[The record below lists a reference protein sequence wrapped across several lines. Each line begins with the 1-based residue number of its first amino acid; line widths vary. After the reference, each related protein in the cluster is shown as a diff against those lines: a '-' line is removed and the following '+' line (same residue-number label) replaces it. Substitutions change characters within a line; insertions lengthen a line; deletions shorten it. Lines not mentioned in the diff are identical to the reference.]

1 MAKSQSSPTS
11 KKKKNVKQTTAKA
24 EPVSTVKNQITKVEK
39 GETKTIAQNVSMT
52 SSKAPLFKVTT
63 AGGNDFLSLQNNEEK
78 KLTVK
83 FYANAIND
91 FNFDEEFEASGIREL
106 LANPLIISEDPN
118 SINLEAKKSE
128 EVVFTLKTADATD
141 APSLKCTVN
150 SDSVSFQYNGKIYVG
165 RNKENGSSTEKAGND
180 FTMSTAFFE
189 EIVSENKYEIT
200 DIPPFLLGE
209 YFELTTKNSTLKN
222 PITTKKIGKYTLIS
236 YRLKDNG
243 QVNEYAFVIDNNST
257 NPKYYLYHE
266 GRLAKITSYKL
277 NKQSFAGLSLYS
289 HNGETFLVAHVGKKS
304 IKLPLPKDEKLCKN
318 LLEAYS
324 DKKNF
329 SNIFASPASELSAES
344 KHHGYDAENFNG
356 FVAYKA
362 APNDL
367 TSYTFKIKPV
377 EKEKK
382 EEKTGTDSEEIKI
395 IINEIITIINQNKED
410 SSEELNE
417 LKKKLENLENEIK
430 KLLEIQEKQSTT
442 LIKQTELLEQILKDL
457 SEINPNTDLT
467 EILTAIQNLSDSV
480 IKIVDK
486 LDKVATAEGL
496 LKAKEEILKELEGQ
510 SKRLNE
516 IYEAI
521 KGLDLTK
528 YPSLEAIYE
537 SLNEINTSIINLHT
551 QLEAFSEETKGN
563 FEELKK
569 LLTSNTSTIL
579 GKLDEINQNILAIQ
593 LPPEF
598 KDFIKQIG
606 ILSIDIAWIKEQ
618 IEKKPT
624 NAEILE
630 KIEQN
635 DQTIA
640 ELIKKIDTIKDLPS
654 SKDYTVILGGIVK
667 KLEQLKEVNT
677 ALKDVKKELKDIKK
691 TVAENGEKI
700 TETQNAIAALTAK
713 IDEQSRIIN
722 GLKNNNT
729 KTHAKL
735 DALKK
740 AIEEGKIANADGLK
754 KIIEQLKNMLTKDD
768 LEDFAT
774 KKDLEEF
781 KKSIL
786 AAIAALGEE
795 KPDEKPGDEKPGDEK
810 PEEKPGEEKPGD
822 EKPGEKPSEVKPREK
837 PSEDKPKETPKEDA
851 EKKEDKP
858 SQDGAEKKKEE
869 KKEDDD
875 LKPWKPKLNTTFW
888 GETAMPLV
896 AFFALVACA
905 LTGIGALAVLAIAAV
920 AVSGVLIAIDGT
932 ELTINRSIKGLR
944 DNKYSKFRSLDN
956 ECEHGKQNF
965 KENSAEMVDFVEKA
979 GDEDFASEFLGYY
992 GDYGIAKE
1000 VVNYAERYTE
1010 AMGREPDEETLQKFT
1025 EFNMISDPV
1034 ERQRKIDEYLDS
1046 LSGED
1051 KAKVKTAF
1059 ARSPFLDP
1067 DQAEIQH
1074 EACNE
1079 MRKIESETTTRRSEM
1094 EDRFISSFLP
1104 GVEEGVRSQFIS
1116 DFQKAVEGGYTESSI
1131 DGLIGTYLPTTISE
1145 EDKKALH
1152 DIAKSTGTKTEKGVK
1167 IRAYAT
1173 EHSGQ
1178 MRDKKVAEIK
1188 GDLFGSDEKIESMT
1202 EFRKKLEPY
1211 QASAMDY
1218 AEKRQNLNQ
1227 FVSDQDY
1234 FMVVQIFREEKDD
1247 TRKRA
1252 LFDRYSDI
1260 ITRKM
1265 LSQNKNPVV
1274 IIDKILEHLPEDM
1287 RDYAARKIQYQASK
1301 LDRSMALLHKD
1312 VYTAVKK
1319 TRELESVRTYAKAI
1333 YQSSQMKGKEENS
1346 PSFENASENVHDF
1359 MIRQDCSF
1367 GLTNANDLMN
1377 ARSYQIVSGVKG
1389 RPEPTFGDMISDMLT
1404 SDSVNQA
1411 LKDYHEKIENSGVLD
1426 EIWEGYYASGK
1437 MPQGSEGNSFT
1448 SKAVNAHIR
1457 QAFIDQIVKL
1467 EMDASTEEDFD
1478 KRVVNET
1485 KRRKELAEKSLDE
1498 ILTEISTKYPDTFY
1512 LGDERLSQYK
1522 KIFDQQKVLKEEV
1535 EKRSNYR
1542 QFASYLHDKSSE
1554 VEKKDSF
1561 TTISSLDEAGKK
1573 YVIFTID
1580 KTKKITLYDP
1590 IKDYV
1595 EKFDAAH
1602 TEEGL
1607 SLKKHIENLPK
1618 EEQIALIQ
1626 LLNQQIVSAKK
1637 YNALVSKPASP
1648 EENEDYQRSQTI
1660 QKIILGKMTGSL
1672 TQELIAEATRR
1683 NVTELSDDKA
1693 LEEALKEYTDLGKV
1707 EKFTTE
1713 SDSLGKEAKEAKL
1726 MQDMIATL
1734 PRRVRVKI
1742 KQSMKKLRETHSKES
1757 TAKIFNMALKEVAQT
1772 EKLYTDKTIE
1782 EELKS
1787 RVPIVHGLDINST
1800 EIETFEGRIDLEES
1814 AVRRASN
1821 RAYSTREDVLSG
1833 EIVEDEVKRTRRAI
1847 ERNAFESGLLDSES
1861 ILSKEEKKA
1870 LAQKRELEQT
1880 ERDFAMFKNI
1890 ESLLQHSDYETFAQN
1905 LEKLTQLDETAIET
1919 FGLKEDVENA
1929 ILNIQMLI
1937 GSVAITDDELRKKL
1951 GMTEEQV
1958 KQVREKLKKINLK
1971 NSSEKTVKEIG
1982 LSTKDLLNI
1991 RQVMSLIGK
2000 DDFDAEILKKLGLSE
2015 KQIKE
2020 LQSKLAYLPTNSDAD
2035 FMRNAY
2041 FKDIADFVGEYKKLK
2056 LSHTGSAA
2064 ELKEKLQAIW
2074 EKKSKKI
2081 KDKYD
2086 RKINRDKEDVLKKEN
2101 EIKKNDKD
2109 KKRKGG
2115 FFRRFARAVAKSDLA
2130 DKKTGPAFAD
2140 AMYANQQEAE
2150 DKRIKADIGK
2160 EEEEK

>member
-1 MAKSQSSPTS
+1 MAKSSSS
-11 KKKKNVKQTTAKA
+11 AGKKKPK
-24 EPVSTVKNQITKVEK
+24 TVKDIMITNKINKNGKEI
-39 GETKTIAQNVSMT
+39 EQSVSMT
-52 SSKAPLFKVTT
+52 TSSEAALTVTT
-63 AGGNDFLSLQNNEEK
+63 ALGNNTLLTLKKSTLTFNVAALSDYDFNEELPNEISALLTGE
-78 KLTVK
+78 LTV
-83 FYANAIND
+83 
-91 FNFDEEFEASGIREL
+91 GR
-106 LANPLIISEDPN
+106 
-118 SINLEAKKSE
+118 
-128 EVVFTLKTADATD
+128 T
-141 APSLKCTVN
+141 
-150 SDSVSFQYNGKIYVG
+150 SDSVKLEQKNFEELVLTIKTEKGKDAPALVCMVNADSIQFIYKGKTYLGANKEASSDNKKVAGNSFQM
-165 RNKENGSSTEKAGND
+165 T
-180 FTMSTAFFE
+180 TAFFE
-189 EIVSENKYEIT
+189 RIAPKYKTVS
-200 DIPPFLLGE
+200 DIPPFLIGE
-209 YFELTTKNSTLKN
+209 YFSLTTRALNADAKN
-222 PITTKKIGKYTLIS
+222 PFIENKIGNYTFIS
-236 YRLKDNG
+236 YSYDEQN
-243 QVNEYAFVIDNNST
+243 YAFVIDTQNKQE
-257 NPKYYLYHE
+257 PKYYLYHDGKCFE
-266 GRLAKITSYKL
+266 IKNYNL
-277 NKQSFAGLSLYS
+277 NKVGFAGLSLYS
-289 HNGETFLVAHVGKKS
+289 HNGEIFLVANVGSGKSSKS
-304 IKLPLPKDEKLCKN
+304 IKLALPKDKELCAH
-318 LLEAYS
+318 LLGALDENFNNKES
-324 DKKNF
+324 NSGVFSKKT
-329 SNIFASPASELSAES
+329 ES
-344 KHHGYDAENFNG
+344 VDDHFEDNGYDAINFNG
-356 FVAYKA
+356 YVAYTA
-362 APNDL
+362 APNNL
-367 TSYTFKIKPV
+367 TNYSFAIKPKNKSKKQNKTDEETSQTIIFLQQIIAILNNDKKEYSDELDKIK
-377 EKEKK
+377 
-382 EEKTGTDSEEIKI
+382 TRLD
-395 IINEIITIINQNKED
+395 N
-410 SSEELNE
+410 L
-417 LKKKLENLENEIK
+417 LK
-430 KLLEIQEKQSTT
+430 IQEKQSVVINKHTT
-442 LIKQTELLEQILKDL
+442 LLNEILNNLPGLTDKNL
-457 SEINPNTDLT
+457 SEILS
-467 EILTAIQNLSDSV
+467 EIR
-480 IKIVDK
+480 K
-486 LDKVATAEGL
+486 LADGMNDIFNKLNKVATAEDL
-496 LKAKEEILKELEGQ
+496 LKIKEDLLTTLKGHEELLKTILEKIDGLDKTKYAFLKE
-510 SKRLNE
+510 
-516 IYEAI
+516 IF
-521 KGLDLTK
+521 
-528 YPSLEAIYE
+528 E
-537 SLNEINTSIINLHT
+537 SLNTISSSITDL
-551 QLEAFSEETKGN
+551 QGKLDLFSEETKDN
-563 FEELKK
+563 FNELKK
-569 LLTSNTSTIL
+569 SLSENTIAIL
-579 GKLDEINQNILAIQ
+579 NKLDEINANILKIS
-593 LPPEF
+593 LPDGF
-598 KDFIKQIG
+598 KDIIEKIA
-606 ILSIDIAWIKEQ
+606 ILSTDITWIKEQ
-618 IEKKPT
+618 LSTNPT
-624 NAEILE
+624 NKEILE
-630 KIEQN
+630 KITEN
-635 DQTIA
+635 SNNIKALLD
-640 ELIKKIDTIKDLPS
+640 LIKKLPPN
-654 SKDYTVILGGIVK
+654 KDYTVTLTAIVTTLQANNTLLQEMK
-667 KLEQLKEVNT
+667 TELTNLKTEMAAT
-677 ALKDVKKELKDIKK
+677 SGRIAELKKRIEEQEQIIK
-691 TVAENGEKI
+691 
-700 TETQNAIAALTAK
+700 
-713 IDEQSRIIN
+713 
-722 GLKNNNT
+722 GLKTGIT
-729 KTHAKL
+729 KTHGKL

-740 AIEEGKIANADGLK
+740 AVEEGKITNSEALK
-754 KIIEQLKNMLTKDD
+754 AISKQLEKLSTKED
-768 LEDFAT
+768 LKDLAT

-810 PEEKPGEEKPGD
+810 PGDEKPDEKPGEEKPGD

-869 KKEDDD
+869 KKEDD
-875 LKPWKPKLNTTFW
+875 LEPWKHTLNTTFW

-932 ELTINRSIKGLR
+932 KLTINRSIKGLR

-956 ECEHGKQNF
+956 ECEHGKQSF
-965 KENSAEMVDFVEKA
+965 KENSAEMADFIEKA

-1025 EFNMISDPV
+1025 EFNMISDSV

-1059 ARSPFLDP
+1059 ARSPFLDS

-1116 DFQKAVEGGYTESSI
+1116 DFQKAVKGGYTESSI
-1131 DGLIGTYLPTTISE
+1131 DSLIGTYLPSTISE

-1152 DIAKSTGTKTEKGVK
+1152 DIAKSTGTETEKGVK

-1333 YQSSQMKGKEENS
+1333 YQSSQMQGKEENS
-1346 PSFENASENVHDF
+1346 PSFENASKNVHDF
-1359 MIRQDCSF
+1359 MLKQDCFIDLNDKTKLTSCYSF
-1367 GLTNANDLMN
+1367 N
-1377 ARSYQIVSGVKG
+1377 IVSETKASVRSMVGAMVSPTKVK
-1389 RPEPTFGDMISDMLT
+1389 E
-1404 SDSVNQA
+1404 A
-1411 LKDYHEKIENSGVLD
+1411 LEEYHKTIENSDILD
-1426 EIWEGYYASGK
+1426 EVWDSYYASGK
-1437 MPQGSEGNSFT
+1437 MPQDSEGNSFT

-1683 NVTELSDDKA
+1683 TKLSDDKA

-1713 SDSLGKEAKEAKL
+1713 PDSLGKEAKEAKL

-1742 KQSMKKLRETHSKES
+1742 KQSMKKLRKTHSKES

-1847 ERNAFESGLLDSES
+1847 ERNAFESGPLDSES

-1937 GSVAITDDELRKKL
+1937 GSGLPSSELLAKL
-1951 GMTEEQV
+1951 GMTKEQV

-2015 KQIKE
+2015 KQIKA

-2086 RKINRDKEDVLKKEN
+2086 RKIKRDKEDVLKKEN

>member
-1 MAKSQSSPTS
+1 MAKSSSS
-11 KKKKNVKQTTAKA
+11 AGKKKPK
-24 EPVSTVKNQITKVEK
+24 TVKDIMITNKINKNGKEI
-39 GETKTIAQNVSMT
+39 EQSVSMT
-52 SSKAPLFKVTT
+52 TSSEATLTVTT
-63 AGGNDFLSLQNNEEK
+63 ALGNNTLLTLKKSTLTFNVAALSDYDFNEELPNEISALLTGE
-78 KLTVK
+78 LTV
-83 FYANAIND
+83 
-91 FNFDEEFEASGIREL
+91 GR
-106 LANPLIISEDPN
+106 
-118 SINLEAKKSE
+118 
-128 EVVFTLKTADATD
+128 T
-141 APSLKCTVN
+141 
-150 SDSVSFQYNGKIYVG
+150 SDSVKLEQKNFEELVLTIKTEKGKDAPALVCMVNADSIQFIYKGKTYLGANKEASSDNKKVAGNSFQM
-165 RNKENGSSTEKAGND
+165 T
-180 FTMSTAFFE
+180 TAFFE
-189 EIVSENKYEIT
+189 RIAPKYKTVS
-200 DIPPFLLGE
+200 DIPPFIIGE
-209 YFELTTKNSTLKN
+209 YFSLTTKALNADAKEPFTRKV
-222 PITTKKIGKYTLIS
+222 IGNYTFIS
-236 YRLKDNG
+236 YSYEEQN
-243 QVNEYAFVIDNNST
+243 YAFVIDTQNKQE
-257 NPKYYLYHE
+257 PKYYLYHDGKCFE
-266 GRLAKITSYKL
+266 IKNYNL
-277 NKQSFAGLSLYS
+277 NKVAFAGLSLYS
-289 HNGETFLVAHVGKKS
+289 HNEEVFLVANVGSGKSSKS
-304 IKLPLPKDEKLCKN
+304 IKLALPKDKELCAH
-318 LLEAYS
+318 LLGALDENFNNKES
-324 DKKNF
+324 NSGVFSKKT
-329 SNIFASPASELSAES
+329 ES
-344 KHHGYDAENFNG
+344 VDDHFEDNGYDAINFNG
-356 FVAYKA
+356 YVAYTA
-362 APNDL
+362 APNNL
-367 TSYTFKIKPV
+367 TNYSFAIKPKNKSKKQNKTDEETSQTIIFLQQIIAILNNDKKEYSDELDKIK
-377 EKEKK
+377 
-382 EEKTGTDSEEIKI
+382 TRLD
-395 IINEIITIINQNKED
+395 N
-410 SSEELNE
+410 L
-417 LKKKLENLENEIK
+417 LK
-430 KLLEIQEKQSTT
+430 IQEKQSVVINKHTT
-442 LIKQTELLEQILKDL
+442 LLNEILNNLSGLTDENL
-457 SEINPNTDLT
+457 SEILS
-467 EILTAIQNLSDSV
+467 EIR
-480 IKIVDK
+480 K
-486 LDKVATAEGL
+486 LADGMNDIFNKLNKVATAEDL
-496 LKAKEEILKELEGQ
+496 LKIKEDLLTTLKGHEELLKTILEKIDGLDKTKYAFLKE
-510 SKRLNE
+510 
-516 IYEAI
+516 IF
-521 KGLDLTK
+521 
-528 YPSLEAIYE
+528 E
-537 SLNEINTSIINLHT
+537 SLNTISSSITDL
-551 QLEAFSEETKGN
+551 QGKLDLFSEETKDN
-563 FEELKK
+563 FNELKK
-569 LLTSNTSTIL
+569 SLSENTIAIL
-579 GKLDEINQNILAIQ
+579 NKLDEINANILKIS
-593 LPPEF
+593 LPDGF
-598 KDFIKQIG
+598 KDIIEKIA
-606 ILSIDIAWIKEQ
+606 ILSTDITWIKEQ
-618 IEKKPT
+618 LSTNPT
-624 NAEILE
+624 NKEILE
-630 KIEQN
+630 KITEN
-635 DQTIA
+635 SNNIKALLD
-640 ELIKKIDTIKDLPS
+640 LIKKLPPN
-654 SKDYTVILGGIVK
+654 KDYTVTLTAIVTTLQANNTLLQEMK
-667 KLEQLKEVNT
+667 TELTNLKTEMAAT
-677 ALKDVKKELKDIKK
+677 SGRIAELKKRIEEQEQIIK
-691 TVAENGEKI
+691 
-700 TETQNAIAALTAK
+700 
-713 IDEQSRIIN
+713 
-722 GLKNNNT
+722 GLKTGIT
-729 KTHAKL
+729 KTHGKL

-740 AIEEGKIANADGLK
+740 AVEEGKITNSEALK
-754 KIIEQLKNMLTKDD
+754 AISKQLEKLSTKED
-768 LEDFAT
+768 LKDLAT

-869 KKEDDD
+869 KKEGD
-875 LKPWKPKLNTTFW
+875 LEPWKHTLNTTFW

-932 ELTINRSIKGLR
+932 KLTINRSIKGLR

-956 ECEHGKQNF
+956 ECEHGKQSF
-965 KENSAEMVDFVEKA
+965 KENSAEMADFIEKA

-1025 EFNMISDPV
+1025 EFNMISDSV

-1059 ARSPFLDP
+1059 ARSPFLDS

-1131 DGLIGTYLPTTISE
+1131 DSLIGTYLPSTISE

-1152 DIAKSTGTKTEKGVK
+1152 DIAKSTGTETEKGVK

-1188 GDLFGSDEKIESMT
+1188 GELFGSDEKIESMT

-1333 YQSSQMKGKEENS
+1333 YQSSQMKGKEENN

-1377 ARSYQIVSGVKG
+1377 ARSYQIVTGVTG

-1404 SDSVNQA
+1404 SDPVQPA
-1411 LKDYHEKIENSGVLD
+1411 LKDYHQAIENSGILD

-1457 QAFIDQIVKL
+1457 QAFIDQIVKR

-1478 KRVVNET
+1478 KRVVTET

-1498 ILTEISTKYPDTFY
+1498 ILTEISKKYTDVDKFCA
-1512 LGDERLSQYK
+1512 GDERLQAFNDILK
-1522 KIFDQQKVLKEEV
+1522 QQKTLA
-1535 EKRSNYR
+1535 EKVDESSNYEN
-1542 QFASYLHDKSSE
+1542 FASHLAEGVTTKKYITF
-1554 VEKKDSF
+1554 KKD
-1561 TTISSLDEAGKK
+1561 GKIELK
-1573 YVIFTID
+1573 KPIATYVSDFD
-1580 KTKKITLYDP
+1580 KTHKK
-1590 IKDYV
+1590 
-1595 EKFDAAH
+1595 
-1602 TEEGL
+1602 EGL
-1607 SLKKHIENLPK
+1607 SLKKHIESLENNDEKIAIINLLYK
-1618 EEQIALIQ
+1618 RILAAE
-1626 LLNQQIVSAKK
+1626 K
-1637 YNALVSKPASP
+1637 YDSLKDKPENP
-1648 EENEDYQRSQTI
+1648 EENRDYQIYQTI
-1660 QKIILGKMTGSL
+1660 DKIILGKMTGSL

-1713 SDSLGKEAKEAKL
+1713 PDSLGKEAKEAKT

-1847 ERNAFESGLLDSES
+1847 ERNAFESGPLDSES

-1958 KQVREKLKKINLK
+1958 KQLREKLKKINLK

-2015 KQIKE
+2015 EQIKA

-2081 KDKYD
+2081 KDEYD
-2086 RKINRDKEDVLKKEN
+2086 RKIKRDKEDALKKEN
-2101 EIKKNDKD
+2101 EIKKNDKN

-2130 DKKTGPAFAD
+2130 DKKTGPTFAD

-2150 DKRIKADIGK
+2150 NKRIKADIGK

>member
-382 EEKTGTDSEEIKI
+382 EKKSGTDSEEIKI

-430 KLLEIQEKQSTT
+430 KLLEIQGKQSIT
-442 LIKQTELLEQILKDL
+442 LIKQTELLKQILKDL

-537 SLNEINTSIINLHT
+537 SLNEINTSITNLHT
-551 QLEAFSEETKGN
+551 QLEAFSEETKDN

-640 ELIKKIDTIKDLPS
+640 ELIKKIDAIKDLPS

-795 KPDEKPGDEKPGDEK
+795 KPDEKPDDEKPGDEK
-810 PEEKPGEEKPGD
+810 PGEEKPGEEKPGE

-851 EKKEDKP
+851 EKKEEKP
-858 SQDGAEKKKEE
+858 LQDGAEKKKEE

-875 LKPWKPKLNTTFW
+875 LKPWKHKLNTTFW

-965 KENSAEMVDFVEKA
+965 NENSAEMADFIEKA
-979 GDEDFASEFLGYY
+979 GEEDFASEFLGYY

-1152 DIAKSTGTKTEKGVK
+1152 DIAKSTGTEIEKGVK

-1188 GDLFGSDEKIESMT
+1188 EDLFGSDEKIESMT

-1333 YQSSQMKGKEENS
+1333 YQSSQMKGKEENN

-1377 ARSYQIVSGVKG
+1377 ARSYQIVTGVTG

-1404 SDSVNQA
+1404 SDPVQPA
-1411 LKDYHEKIENSGVLD
+1411 LKDYHQAIENSGILD

-1457 QAFIDQIVKL
+1457 QAFIDQIVKR

-1478 KRVVNET
+1478 KRVVTET

-1498 ILTEISTKYPDTFY
+1498 ILTEISKKYTDVDKFCA
-1512 LGDERLSQYK
+1512 GDERLQAFNDILK
-1522 KIFDQQKVLKEEV
+1522 QQKTLA
-1535 EKRSNYR
+1535 EKVDESSNYEN
-1542 QFASYLHDKSSE
+1542 FASHLAEGVTTKKYITF
-1554 VEKKDSF
+1554 KKD
-1561 TTISSLDEAGKK
+1561 GKIELK
-1573 YVIFTID
+1573 KPIATYVSDFD
-1580 KTKKITLYDP
+1580 KTHKK
-1590 IKDYV
+1590 
-1595 EKFDAAH
+1595 
-1602 TEEGL
+1602 EGL
-1607 SLKKHIENLPK
+1607 SLKKHIESLENNDEKIAIINLLYK
-1618 EEQIALIQ
+1618 RILAAE
-1626 LLNQQIVSAKK
+1626 K
-1637 YNALVSKPASP
+1637 YDSLKDKPENP
-1648 EENEDYQRSQTI
+1648 EENRDYQIYQTI
-1660 QKIILGKMTGSL
+1660 DKIILGKMTGSL

-1713 SDSLGKEAKEAKL
+1713 PDSLGKEAKEAKL

-1742 KQSMKKLRETHSKES
+1742 KQSMKKLRKTHSKES

-1772 EKLYTDKTIE
+1772 ENLYTDKTIE

-1847 ERNAFESGLLDSES
+1847 ERNAFESGPLDSES

-2000 DDFDAEILKKLGLSE
+2000 DDFDAEILRKLGLSE
-2015 KQIKE
+2015 EQIKK

-2086 RKINRDKEDVLKKEN
+2086 RKIKRDKEDALKKEN

-2150 DKRIKADIGK
+2150 DKRIKAGIGK

>member
-1 MAKSQSSPTS
+1 MAKSSSS
-11 KKKKNVKQTTAKA
+11 AGKKKPK
-24 EPVSTVKNQITKVEK
+24 TVKDIMITNKINKNDKEI
-39 GETKTIAQNVSMT
+39 EQSVSMT
-52 SSKAPLFKVTT
+52 TSSEATLTVTT
-63 AGGNDFLSLQNNEEK
+63 ALGNNTLLTLKKSTLTFNVAALSDYDFNEELPNEISALLTGE
-78 KLTVK
+78 LTV
-83 FYANAIND
+83 
-91 FNFDEEFEASGIREL
+91 GR
-106 LANPLIISEDPN
+106 
-118 SINLEAKKSE
+118 
-128 EVVFTLKTADATD
+128 T
-141 APSLKCTVN
+141 
-150 SDSVSFQYNGKIYVG
+150 SDSVKLEQKNFEELVLTIKTEKGKDAPALVCMVNADSIQFIYKGKTYLGANKEASSDNKKVAGNSFQM
-165 RNKENGSSTEKAGND
+165 T
-180 FTMSTAFFE
+180 TAFFE
-189 EIVSENKYEIT
+189 RIAPKYKTVS
-200 DIPPFLLGE
+200 DIPPFLIGE
-209 YFELTTKNSTLKN
+209 YFSLTTKALNADAKEPFTRKV
-222 PITTKKIGKYTLIS
+222 IGNYTFIS
-236 YRLKDNG
+236 YSYEEQN
-243 QVNEYAFVIDNNST
+243 YAFVIDTQNKQE
-257 NPKYYLYHE
+257 PKYYLYHDGKCFE
-266 GRLAKITSYKL
+266 IKNYNL
-277 NKQSFAGLSLYS
+277 NKVGFAGLSLYS
-289 HNGETFLVAHVGKKS
+289 HNGEIFLVANVGSGKSSKS
-304 IKLPLPKDEKLCKN
+304 IKLALPKDKELCAH
-318 LLEAYS
+318 LLGALDENFNNKES
-324 DKKNF
+324 NSGVFSKKT
-329 SNIFASPASELSAES
+329 ES
-344 KHHGYDAENFNG
+344 VDDHFEDNGYDAINFNG
-356 FVAYKA
+356 YVAYTA
-362 APNDL
+362 APNNL
-367 TSYTFKIKPV
+367 TNYSFAIKPKNKSKKQNKTDEETSQTIIFLQQIIAILNNDKKEYSDELDKIK
-377 EKEKK
+377 
-382 EEKTGTDSEEIKI
+382 TRLD
-395 IINEIITIINQNKED
+395 N
-410 SSEELNE
+410 L
-417 LKKKLENLENEIK
+417 LK
-430 KLLEIQEKQSTT
+430 IQEKQSVVINKHTT
-442 LIKQTELLEQILKDL
+442 LLNEILNNLSGLTDENL
-457 SEINPNTDLT
+457 SEILS
-467 EILTAIQNLSDSV
+467 EIR
-480 IKIVDK
+480 K
-486 LDKVATAEGL
+486 LADGMNDIFNKLNKVATAEDL
-496 LKAKEEILKELEGQ
+496 LKIKEDLLTTLKGHEELLKTILEKIDGLDKTKYAFLKE
-510 SKRLNE
+510 
-516 IYEAI
+516 IF
-521 KGLDLTK
+521 
-528 YPSLEAIYE
+528 E
-537 SLNEINTSIINLHT
+537 SLNTISSSITDL
-551 QLEAFSEETKGN
+551 QGKLDLFSEETKDN
-563 FEELKK
+563 FNELKK
-569 LLTSNTSTIL
+569 SLSENTIAIL
-579 GKLDEINQNILAIQ
+579 NKLDEINANILKIS
-593 LPPEF
+593 LPDGF
-598 KDFIKQIG
+598 KDIIEKIA
-606 ILSIDIAWIKEQ
+606 ILSTDITWIKEQ
-618 IEKKPT
+618 LSTNPT
-624 NAEILE
+624 NKEILE
-630 KIEQN
+630 KITEN
-635 DQTIA
+635 SNNIKALLD
-640 ELIKKIDTIKDLPS
+640 LIKKLPPN
-654 SKDYTVILGGIVK
+654 KDYTVTLTAIVTTLQANNTLLQEMK
-667 KLEQLKEVNT
+667 TELTNLKTEMAAT
-677 ALKDVKKELKDIKK
+677 SGRIAELKKRIEEQEQIIK
-691 TVAENGEKI
+691 
-700 TETQNAIAALTAK
+700 
-713 IDEQSRIIN
+713 
-722 GLKNNNT
+722 GLKTGIT
-729 KTHAKL
+729 KTHGKL

-740 AIEEGKIANADGLK
+740 AVEEGKITNSEALK
-754 KIIEQLKNMLTKDD
+754 AINEQLKNMLTKDD
-768 LEDFAT
+768 LTGFAT

-781 KKSIL
+781 KNSIL
-786 AAIAALGEE
+786 AAIAAI
-795 KPDEKPGDEKPGDEK
+795 KPGDEKPGDEK

-956 ECEHGKQNF
+956 ECEHGKQSF
-965 KENSAEMVDFVEKA
+965 KENSAEMADFIEKA

-1025 EFNMISDPV
+1025 EFNMISDSV

-1059 ARSPFLDP
+1059 ARSPFLDS

-1116 DFQKAVEGGYTESSI
+1116 DFQKAVKGGYTESSI
-1131 DGLIGTYLPTTISE
+1131 DSLIGTYLPTTISE

-1152 DIAKSTGTKTEKGVK
+1152 DIAKSTGTETEKGVK

-1188 GDLFGSDEKIESMT
+1188 GELFGSDEKIESMT

-1333 YQSSQMKGKEENS
+1333 YQSSQMKGKEENN

-1377 ARSYQIVSGVKG
+1377 ARSYQIVTGVTG

-1404 SDSVNQA
+1404 SDPVQPA
-1411 LKDYHEKIENSGVLD
+1411 LKDYHQAIENSGILD
-1426 EIWEGYYASGK
+1426 EIWEGYFASGK

-1457 QAFIDQIVKL
+1457 QAFIDQIVKR

-1478 KRVVNET
+1478 KRVVTET

-1498 ILTEISTKYPDTFY
+1498 ILTEISKKYTDVDKFCA
-1512 LGDERLSQYK
+1512 GDERLQAFNDILK
-1522 KIFDQQKVLKEEV
+1522 QQKTLA
-1535 EKRSNYR
+1535 EKVDESSNYEN
-1542 QFASYLHDKSSE
+1542 FASHLAEGVTTKKYITF
-1554 VEKKDSF
+1554 KKD
-1561 TTISSLDEAGKK
+1561 GKIELK
-1573 YVIFTID
+1573 KPIATYVSDFD
-1580 KTKKITLYDP
+1580 KTHKK
-1590 IKDYV
+1590 
-1595 EKFDAAH
+1595 
-1602 TEEGL
+1602 EGL
-1607 SLKKHIENLPK
+1607 SLKKHIESLENNDEKIAIINLLYK
-1618 EEQIALIQ
+1618 RILAAE
-1626 LLNQQIVSAKK
+1626 K
-1637 YNALVSKPASP
+1637 YDSLKDKPENP
-1648 EENEDYQRSQTI
+1648 EENRDYQIYQTI
-1660 QKIILGKMTGSL
+1660 DKIILGKMTGSL

-1713 SDSLGKEAKEAKL
+1713 PDSLGKEAKEAKT

-1847 ERNAFESGLLDSES
+1847 ERNAFESGPLDSES

-1937 GSVAITDDELRKKL
+1937 GSGDPSSELLAKL
-1951 GMTEEQV
+1951 GMTKEQV

-2000 DDFDAEILKKLGLSE
+2000 DDFDAEILRKLGLSE
-2015 KQIKE
+2015 EQIKK

-2081 KDKYD
+2081 KDEYD
-2086 RKINRDKEDVLKKEN
+2086 RKIKRDKEDALKKEN
-2101 EIKKNDKD
+2101 EIKKNDKN

>member
-1 MAKSQSSPTS
+1 MAIK
-11 KKKKNVKQTTAKA
+11 
-24 EPVSTVKNQITKVEK
+24 
-39 GETKTIAQNVSMT
+39 T
-52 SSKAPLFKVTT
+52 SSVDNTITRGGQKYSQEVGLTSTKSAPLFKVTT
-63 AGGNDFLSLQNNEEK
+63 AK
-78 KLTVK
+78 KTLLTLKKSRKALTVE
-83 FYANAIND
+83 FDLATVD
-91 FNFDEEFEASGIREL
+91 SLTFDEEFKASGIREL
-106 LANPLIISEDPN
+106 LNGSLQ
-118 SINLEAKKSE
+118 INNESDAVKLEETNSE
-128 EVVFTLKTADATD
+128 EVIFSITANGSEPLTC
-141 APSLKCTVN
+141 KVN
-150 SDSVSFQYNGKIYVG
+150 ASSVSFTYNGKTYEGKVKPENTVDNG
-165 RNKENGSSTEKAGND
+165 RIAGNN

-189 EIVSENKYEIT
+189 EIVKGENPQLKSMST
-200 DIPPFLLGE
+200 TKIPKFFWGE
-209 YFELTTKNSTLKN
+209 YFELMDDEIKEISKDQGFTIKEIGETRLLSYKVGGQKFCFIIDKNK
-222 PITTKKIGKYTLIS
+222 P
-236 YRLKDNG
+236 
-243 QVNEYAFVIDNNST
+243 
-257 NPKYYLYHE
+257 YLYHN
-266 GRLAKITSYKL
+266 GSLRKISNFA
-277 NKQSFAGLSLYS
+277 NKNVSAISLYKS
-289 HNGETFLVAHVGKKS
+289 GEDNDSLAFLVVHSSTAS
-304 IKLPLPKDEKLCKN
+304 DIKIPLPQDEKFEMIIQEFQRYFGDFFWFPSPKQKKYSTT
-318 LLEAYS
+318 EFKGYPAYS
-324 DKKNF
+324 KDPGNLQDY
-329 SNIFASPASELSAES
+329 NA
-344 KHHGYDAENFNG
+344 
-356 FVAYKA
+356 
-362 APNDL
+362 
-367 TSYTFKIKPV
+367 
-377 EKEKK
+377 EKK
-382 EEKTGTDSEEIKI
+382 AIKKEVKGEEKTGTETDPDNDITIIINIFNTWLEQGESAAAEEIRKLREELREKLDQIISNDQDLLSIIGKLPKLLEKQTSLLEEIK
-395 IINEIITIINQNKED
+395 NEI
-410 SSEELNE
+410 
-417 LKKKLENLENEIK
+417 
-430 KLLEIQEKQSTT
+430 EKMKASGV
-442 LIKQTELLEQILKDL
+442 
-457 SEINPNTDLT
+457 DLT
-467 EILTAIQNLSDSV
+467 EVLNAIEELTKSVEKLSELIKNNPTNKEILEE
-480 IKIVDK
+480 IKNNGARLDK
-486 LDKVATAEGL
+486 LIEIVEKLPVSKDYQPILQNILDK
-496 LKAKEEILKELEGQ
+496 
-510 SKRLNE
+510 LN
-516 IYEAI
+516 
-521 KGLDLTK
+521 
-528 YPSLEAIYE
+528 
-537 SLNEINTSIINLHT
+537 
-551 QLEAFSEETKGN
+551 Q
-563 FEELKK
+563 
-569 LLTSNTSTIL
+569 
-579 GKLDEINQNILAIQ
+579 LDEINQSLVDGKVLLQDIKEGIDKNNEEVANI
-593 LPPEF
+593 
-598 KDFIKQIG
+598 KKQISGLFKYLRG
-606 ILSIDIAWIKEQ
+606 INSELSTLNE
-618 IEKKPT
+618 
-624 NAEILE
+624 
-630 KIEQN
+630 
-635 DQTIA
+635 A
-640 ELIKKIDTIKDLPS
+640 ELT
-654 SKDYTVILGGIVK
+654 
-667 KLEQLKEVNT
+667 
-677 ALKDVKKELKDIKK
+677 
-691 TVAENGEKI
+691 
-700 TETQNAIAALTAK
+700 TQ
-713 IDEQSRIIN
+713 Q
-722 GLKNNNT
+722 
-729 KTHAKL
+729 KL
-735 DALKK
+735 DALIKAVNTDKRIDKK
-740 AIEEGKIANADGLK
+740 ILKTLIDFRDDLK
-754 KIIEQLKNMLTKDD
+754 KISSEKTLQQVLKENQEIKTSLSELVGLFRDFVGKPKDGEGP
-768 LEDFAT
+768 EDDGSST
-774 KKDLEEF
+774 GDGSDTGDGGKKEPKGTD
-781 KKSIL
+781 
-786 AAIAALGEE
+786 
-795 KPDEKPGDEKPGDEK
+795 
-810 PEEKPGEEKPGD
+810 
-822 EKPGEKPSEVKPREK
+822 
-837 PSEDKPKETPKEDA
+837 DKPKEDDKKPKADDKKPKEDKPEEEKPSQQ
-851 EKKEDKP
+851 EKKEDN
-858 SQDGAEKKKEE
+858 
-869 KKEDDD
+869 KEDKD
-875 LKPWKPKLNTTFW
+875 LPPWKHKLNTTFW

-956 ECEHGKQNF
+956 ECEHGKQSF
-965 KENSAEMVDFVEKA
+965 KENSAEMADFIEKA

-1025 EFNMISDPV
+1025 EFNMISDSV

-1059 ARSPFLDP
+1059 ARSPFLDS

-1116 DFQKAVEGGYTESSI
+1116 DFQKAVKGGYTESSI
-1131 DGLIGTYLPTTISE
+1131 DSLIGTYLPSTISE

-1152 DIAKSTGTKTEKGVK
+1152 DIAKSTGTEIEKGVE

-1333 YQSSQMKGKEENS
+1333 YQSSQMKGKEENN

-1404 SDSVNQA
+1404 SDPVQPA
-1411 LKDYHEKIENSGVLD
+1411 LKDYHQAIENSGILD

-1457 QAFIDQIVKL
+1457 QAFIDQIVKR

-1498 ILTEISTKYPDTFY
+1498 ILTEISTKYTDVDKFCA
-1512 LGDERLSQYK
+1512 GDKRLQAFNDILK
-1522 KIFDQQKVLKEEV
+1522 QQKTLA
-1535 EKRSNYR
+1535 EKVDESSNYEN
-1542 QFASYLHDKSSE
+1542 FASHLAEGVSTKTKDKAKAQTRITLKGKKGTY
-1554 VEKKDSF
+1554 VIIKKD
-1561 TTISSLDEAGKK
+1561 GKIK
-1573 YVIFTID
+1573 LEGLIETYVVNFD
-1580 KTKKITLYDP
+1580 KTHKK
-1590 IKDYV
+1590 
-1595 EKFDAAH
+1595 
-1602 TEEGL
+1602 EGL
-1607 SLKKHIENLPK
+1607 SLKKHIESFEDNDEKIAIINLLYKRILAAEKYDSLK
-1618 EEQIALIQ
+1618 E
-1626 LLNQQIVSAKK
+1626 
-1637 YNALVSKPASP
+1637 KPENP
-1648 EENEDYQRSQTI
+1648 EENRDYQIYQTI
-1660 QKIILGKMTGSL
+1660 DKIILGKMTGSL

-1713 SDSLGKEAKEAKL
+1713 PDSLGKKAKEAKL

-1847 ERNAFESGLLDSES
+1847 ERNAFESGPLDSES

-1905 LEKLTQLDETAIET
+1905 LEKLTLLDETAIET

-1929 ILNIQMLI
+1929 ILNIQMLTD
-1937 GSVAITDDELRKKL
+1937 SVAITDELLKKL

-2086 RKINRDKEDVLKKEN
+2086 RKIKRDKEDVLKKEN

-2150 DKRIKADIGK
+2150 DKRIKAGTGK

>member
-1 MAKSQSSPTS
+1 M
-11 KKKKNVKQTTAKA
+11 
-24 EPVSTVKNQITKVEK
+24 
-39 GETKTIAQNVSMT
+39 
-52 SSKAPLFKVTT
+52 
-63 AGGNDFLSLQNNEEK
+63 
-78 KLTVK
+78 
-83 FYANAIND
+83 
-91 FNFDEEFEASGIREL
+91 
-106 LANPLIISEDPN
+106 
-118 SINLEAKKSE
+118 
-128 EVVFTLKTADATD
+128 
-141 APSLKCTVN
+141 
-150 SDSVSFQYNGKIYVG
+150 
-165 RNKENGSSTEKAGND
+165 
-180 FTMSTAFFE
+180 
-189 EIVSENKYEIT
+189 
-200 DIPPFLLGE
+200 
-209 YFELTTKNSTLKN
+209 
-222 PITTKKIGKYTLIS
+222 
-236 YRLKDNG
+236 
-243 QVNEYAFVIDNNST
+243 
-257 NPKYYLYHE
+257 
-266 GRLAKITSYKL
+266 
-277 NKQSFAGLSLYS
+277 
-289 HNGETFLVAHVGKKS
+289 
-304 IKLPLPKDEKLCKN
+304 
-318 LLEAYS
+318 
-324 DKKNF
+324 
-329 SNIFASPASELSAES
+329 
-344 KHHGYDAENFNG
+344 
-356 FVAYKA
+356 
-362 APNDL
+362 
-367 TSYTFKIKPV
+367 
-377 EKEKK
+377 
-382 EEKTGTDSEEIKI
+382 
-395 IINEIITIINQNKED
+395 
-410 SSEELNE
+410 
-417 LKKKLENLENEIK
+417 
-430 KLLEIQEKQSTT
+430 
-442 LIKQTELLEQILKDL
+442 
-457 SEINPNTDLT
+457 
-467 EILTAIQNLSDSV
+467 
-480 IKIVDK
+480 
-486 LDKVATAEGL
+486 
-496 LKAKEEILKELEGQ
+496 
-510 SKRLNE
+510 
-516 IYEAI
+516 
-521 KGLDLTK
+521 
-528 YPSLEAIYE
+528 
-537 SLNEINTSIINLHT
+537 
-551 QLEAFSEETKGN
+551 
-563 FEELKK
+563 
-569 LLTSNTSTIL
+569 
-579 GKLDEINQNILAIQ
+579 
-593 LPPEF
+593 
-598 KDFIKQIG
+598 
-606 ILSIDIAWIKEQ
+606 
-618 IEKKPT
+618 
-624 NAEILE
+624 
-630 KIEQN
+630 
-635 DQTIA
+635 
-640 ELIKKIDTIKDLPS
+640 
-654 SKDYTVILGGIVK
+654 
-667 KLEQLKEVNT
+667 
-677 ALKDVKKELKDIKK
+677 
-691 TVAENGEKI
+691 
-700 TETQNAIAALTAK
+700 
-713 IDEQSRIIN
+713 
-722 GLKNNNT
+722 
-729 KTHAKL
+729 
-735 DALKK
+735 
-740 AIEEGKIANADGLK
+740 
-754 KIIEQLKNMLTKDD
+754 
-768 LEDFAT
+768 
-774 KKDLEEF
+774 
-781 KKSIL
+781 
-786 AAIAALGEE
+786 
-795 KPDEKPGDEKPGDEK
+795 
-810 PEEKPGEEKPGD
+810 
-822 EKPGEKPSEVKPREK
+822 
-837 PSEDKPKETPKEDA
+837 
-851 EKKEDKP
+851 
-858 SQDGAEKKKEE
+858 
-869 KKEDDD
+869 
-875 LKPWKPKLNTTFW
+875 
-888 GETAMPLV
+888 
-896 AFFALVACA
+896 
-905 LTGIGALAVLAIAAV
+905 
-920 AVSGVLIAIDGT
+920 
-932 ELTINRSIKGLR
+932 
-944 DNKYSKFRSLDN
+944 
-956 ECEHGKQNF
+956 
-965 KENSAEMVDFVEKA
+965 
-979 GDEDFASEFLGYY
+979 
-992 GDYGIAKE
+992 
-1000 VVNYAERYTE
+1000 
-1010 AMGREPDEETLQKFT
+1010 
-1025 EFNMISDPV
+1025 
-1034 ERQRKIDEYLDS
+1034 
-1046 LSGED
+1046 
-1051 KAKVKTAF
+1051 
-1059 ARSPFLDP
+1059 
-1067 DQAEIQH
+1067 
-1074 EACNE
+1074 
-1079 MRKIESETTTRRSEM
+1079 
-1094 EDRFISSFLP
+1094 
-1104 GVEEGVRSQFIS
+1104 
-1116 DFQKAVEGGYTESSI
+1116 
-1131 DGLIGTYLPTTISE
+1131 IGTYLPTTISE

-1152 DIAKSTGTKTEKGVK
+1152 DIAKSTGTEIEKGVK

-1188 GDLFGSDEKIESMT
+1188 GELFGSYEKIESMT

-1333 YQSSQMKGKEENS
+1333 YQSSQMQGKEENN

-1377 ARSYQIVSGVKG
+1377 ARSYQIVIGVKG

-1404 SDSVNQA
+1404 SDPVQPA

-1457 QAFIDQIVKL
+1457 QAFIDQIVKR

-1498 ILTEISTKYPDTFY
+1498 ILTEISTKYTDVDKFCA
-1512 LGDERLSQYK
+1512 GDKRLQAFNDILK
-1522 KIFDQQKVLKEEV
+1522 QQKTLA
-1535 EKRSNYR
+1535 EKVDESSNYEN
-1542 QFASYLHDKSSE
+1542 FASHLAEGVSTKTKDKAKAQTRITLKGKKGTY
-1554 VEKKDSF
+1554 VIIKKD
-1561 TTISSLDEAGKK
+1561 GKIK
-1573 YVIFTID
+1573 LEGLIETYVVNFD
-1580 KTKKITLYDP
+1580 KTHKK
-1590 IKDYV
+1590 
-1595 EKFDAAH
+1595 
-1602 TEEGL
+1602 EGL
-1607 SLKKHIENLPK
+1607 SLKKHIESFEDNDEKIAIINLLYKRILAAEKYDSLK
-1618 EEQIALIQ
+1618 E
-1626 LLNQQIVSAKK
+1626 
-1637 YNALVSKPASP
+1637 KPENP
-1648 EENEDYQRSQTI
+1648 EENRDYQIYQTI
-1660 QKIILGKMTGSL
+1660 DKIILGKMTGSL

-1713 SDSLGKEAKEAKL
+1713 PDSLGKKAKEAKL

-1734 PRRVRVKI
+1734 PRRIRVKI

-1757 TAKIFNMALKEVAQT
+1757 TAKIFNMALKKVAQT

-1847 ERNAFESGLLDSES
+1847 ERNAFESGSLDSES

-1929 ILNIQMLI
+1929 ILNIQMLTD
-1937 GSVAITDDELRKKL
+1937 SVDITDELLKKL

-2000 DDFDAEILKKLGLSE
+2000 NDFDAEILKKLGLSE

-2086 RKINRDKEDVLKKEN
+2086 RKIKRDKEDVLKKEN

-2140 AMYANQQEAE
+2140 AMYANQQEVE
-2150 DKRIKADIGK
+2150 DKRIKANIGK

>member
-1 MAKSQSSPTS
+1 MKI
-11 KKKKNVKQTTAKA
+11 N
-24 EPVSTVKNQITKVEK
+24 
-39 GETKTIAQNVSMT
+39 T
-52 SSKAPLFKVTT
+52 SSVDNTITRGGQKYSQEVGLTSTKSAPLFKVET
-63 AGGNDFLSLQNNEEK
+63 GK
-78 KLTVK
+78 KTLLTLKKSRKALTVE
-83 FYANAIND
+83 FDLATVD
-91 FNFDEEFEASGIREL
+91 SLTFDEEFKASGIREL
-106 LANPLIISEDPN
+106 LNGSLQ
-118 SINLEAKKSE
+118 INNESDAVKLEETNSE
-128 EVVFTLKTADATD
+128 EVIFSITANGSEPLTC
-141 APSLKCTVN
+141 KVN
-150 SDSVSFQYNGKIYVG
+150 ASSVSFTYNGKTYEGKVKPENTVDNG
-165 RNKENGSSTEKAGND
+165 RIAGNN

-189 EIVSENKYEIT
+189 EIVEGQDKRFKSMSTTK
-200 DIPPFLLGE
+200 IPKFFWGE
-209 YFELTTKNSTLKN
+209 YFELMDDEIKEISKDQGFTKMDFGGTTLLSYKV
-222 PITTKKIGKYTLIS
+222 GGQKYC
-236 YRLKDNG
+236 
-243 QVNEYAFVIDNNST
+243 FVIDKNGS
-257 NPKYYLYHE
+257 YLYHN
-266 GRLAKITSYKL
+266 GSLRKISNFD
-277 NKQSFAGLSLYS
+277 NKQTLGISLYKS
-289 HNGETFLVAHVGKKS
+289 SQEGFLVVHSGRNNLD
-304 IKLPLPKDEKLCKN
+304 IKIPLPQDKEKFEVIVNELNSYFGGVFKLEKAETKDPPKTEYPLKKFN
-318 LLEAYS
+318 GYWAYS
-324 DKKNF
+324 KDPGNLQDY
-329 SNIFASPASELSAES
+329 NA
-344 KHHGYDAENFNG
+344 
-356 FVAYKA
+356 
-362 APNDL
+362 
-367 TSYTFKIKPV
+367 
-377 EKEKK
+377 EKK
-382 EEKTGTDSEEIKI
+382 AITKKVQEEKTGTEGPGTNLTLIINLLNVLIEQGKDSASEEIRKLR
-395 IINEIITIINQNKED
+395 
-410 SSEELNE
+410 EELNE
-417 LKKKLENLENEIK
+417 KLNQIIANDQD
-430 KLLEIQEKQSTT
+430 LLEIINKLPAVLTTQTT
-442 LIKQTELLEQILKDL
+442 LLEEIKNELANLE
-457 SEINPNTDLT
+457 PAGVDLT
-467 EILTAIQNLSDSV
+467 EISNAISELTESINKLTDLLKNDPTNEQILQE
-480 IKIVDK
+480 IKNNGTRLDK
-486 LDKVATAEGL
+486 LIETVKNLPVGKDYQP
-496 LKAKEEILKELEGQ
+496 ILQ
-510 SKRLNE
+510 SIL
-516 IYEAI
+516 A
-521 KGLDLTK
+521 
-528 YPSLEAIYE
+528 
-537 SLNEINTSIINLHT
+537 
-551 QLEAFSEETKGN
+551 QLA
-563 FEELKK
+563 
-569 LLTSNTSTIL
+569 
-579 GKLDEINQNILAIQ
+579 KLDEINQTLVDGKSLLQNVK
-593 LPPEF
+593 E
-598 KDFIKQIG
+598 
-606 ILSIDIAWIKEQ
+606 SIDKTNQEVEYIQNQ
-618 IEKKPT
+618 ISGLFK
-624 NAEILE
+624 
-630 KIEQN
+630 
-635 DQTIA
+635 
-640 ELIKKIDTIKDLPS
+640 
-654 SKDYTVILGGIVK
+654 Y
-667 KLEQLKEVNT
+667 LKSINSNLA
-677 ALKDVKKELKDIKK
+677 ALNEKEL
-691 TVAENGEKI
+691 T
-700 TETQNAIAALTAK
+700 TQ
-713 IDEQSRIIN
+713 E
-722 GLKNNNT
+722 
-729 KTHAKL
+729 KL
-735 DALKK
+735 DALIKVAKADKKIDRKILNNLIKIQTTLASLPAGATEETLQAVLDENK
-740 AIEEGKIANADGLK
+740 AIKNSLDKLVEIVTKLVEER
-754 KIIEQLKNMLTKDD
+754 
-768 LEDFAT
+768 
-774 KKDLEEF
+774 
-781 KKSIL
+781 
-786 AAIAALGEE
+786 
-795 KPDEKPGDEKPGDEK
+795 DEKPGD
-810 PEEKPGEEKPGD
+810 EKPGD

-851 EKKEDKP
+851 EKKEEKP
-858 SQDGAEKKKEE
+858 SQQE
-869 KKEDDD
+869 KKEDNKEDKD
-875 LKPWKPKLNTTFW
+875 LPPWKHTLNTTFW

-965 KENSAEMVDFVEKA
+965 NENSAEMADFIEKA

-1000 VVNYAERYTE
+1000 VVNYAERYAE

-1059 ARSPFLDP
+1059 ARSPFLDS

-1131 DGLIGTYLPTTISE
+1131 DSLIGTYLPTTISE

-1152 DIAKSTGTKTEKGVK
+1152 DIAKSTGTETEKGVE

-1173 EHSGQ
+1173 EHSGH

-1333 YQSSQMKGKEENS
+1333 YQSSQMQGKEENS

-1359 MIRQDCSF
+1359 MLKQDCFIDLNDKTKLTSCYSF
-1367 GLTNANDLMN
+1367 N
-1377 ARSYQIVSGVKG
+1377 IVSETKASVRSMVGAMVSPTKVK
-1389 RPEPTFGDMISDMLT
+1389 EALEEYHKTIKNSD
-1404 SDSVNQA
+1404 
-1411 LKDYHEKIENSGVLD
+1411 ILD
-1426 EIWEGYYASGK
+1426 EVWEGYYASGK
-1437 MPQGSEGNSFT
+1437 MPQDSEGNSFT

-1554 VEKKDSF
+1554 VEEKDSF

-1580 KTKKITLYDP
+1580 KTKKITLYEP
-1590 IKDYV
+1590 LKDYV

-1607 SLKKHIENLPK
+1607 SLKKHIEKLPK

-1713 SDSLGKEAKEAKL
+1713 PDSLGKAAKEAKT

-1847 ERNAFESGLLDSES
+1847 ERNAFESGPLDSES

-1937 GSVAITDDELRKKL
+1937 GSGLPSSELLAKL
-1951 GMTEEQV
+1951 GMTKEQV

-2015 KQIKE
+2015 KQIKA

-2086 RKINRDKEDVLKKEN
+2086 RKIKRDKEDVLKKEN

>member
-1 MAKSQSSPTS
+1 MAKSSSS
-11 KKKKNVKQTTAKA
+11 AGKKKPK
-24 EPVSTVKNQITKVEK
+24 TVKDIMITNKINKNGKEI
-39 GETKTIAQNVSMT
+39 EQSVSMT
-52 SSKAPLFKVTT
+52 TSSEATLTVTT
-63 AGGNDFLSLQNNEEK
+63 ALGNNTLLTLKKSTLTFNVAALSDYDFNEELPNEISALLTGE
-78 KLTVK
+78 LTV
-83 FYANAIND
+83 
-91 FNFDEEFEASGIREL
+91 GR
-106 LANPLIISEDPN
+106 
-118 SINLEAKKSE
+118 
-128 EVVFTLKTADATD
+128 T
-141 APSLKCTVN
+141 
-150 SDSVSFQYNGKIYVG
+150 SDSVKLEQKNFEELVLTIKTEKGKDAPALVCMVNADSIQFIYKGKTYLGANKEASSDNKKVAGNSFQM
-165 RNKENGSSTEKAGND
+165 T
-180 FTMSTAFFE
+180 TAFFE
-189 EIVSENKYEIT
+189 RIAPKYKTVS
-200 DIPPFLLGE
+200 DIPPFLIGE
-209 YFELTTKNSTLKN
+209 YFSLTTRALNADAKN
-222 PITTKKIGKYTLIS
+222 PFIENKIGNYTFIS
-236 YRLKDNG
+236 YSYDEQN
-243 QVNEYAFVIDNNST
+243 YAFVIDTQNKQE
-257 NPKYYLYHE
+257 PKYYLYHDGKCFE
-266 GRLAKITSYKL
+266 IKNYNL
-277 NKQSFAGLSLYS
+277 NKVGFAGLSLYS
-289 HNGETFLVAHVGKKS
+289 HNGEIFLVANVGSGKSSKS
-304 IKLPLPKDEKLCKN
+304 IKLALPKDKELCAH
-318 LLEAYS
+318 LLGALDENFNNKES
-324 DKKNF
+324 NSGVFSKKT
-329 SNIFASPASELSAES
+329 ES
-344 KHHGYDAENFNG
+344 VDDHFEDNGYDAINFNG
-356 FVAYKA
+356 YVAYTA
-362 APNDL
+362 APNNL
-367 TSYTFKIKPV
+367 TNYSFAIKPKNKSKKQNKTDEETSQTIIFLQQIIAILNNDKKEYSDELDKIK
-377 EKEKK
+377 
-382 EEKTGTDSEEIKI
+382 TRLD
-395 IINEIITIINQNKED
+395 N
-410 SSEELNE
+410 L
-417 LKKKLENLENEIK
+417 LK
-430 KLLEIQEKQSTT
+430 IQEKQSVVINKHTT
-442 LIKQTELLEQILKDL
+442 LLNEILNNLPELTDKNL
-457 SEINPNTDLT
+457 SEILS
-467 EILTAIQNLSDSV
+467 EIR
-480 IKIVDK
+480 K
-486 LDKVATAEGL
+486 LADGMNDIFNKLNKVATAEDL
-496 LKAKEEILKELEGQ
+496 LKIKEDLLTTLKGHEELLKTILEKIDGLDKTKYAFLKE
-510 SKRLNE
+510 
-516 IYEAI
+516 IF
-521 KGLDLTK
+521 
-528 YPSLEAIYE
+528 E
-537 SLNEINTSIINLHT
+537 SLNTISSSITDL
-551 QLEAFSEETKGN
+551 QGKLDLFSEETKDN
-563 FEELKK
+563 FNELKK
-569 LLTSNTSTIL
+569 SLSENTIAIL
-579 GKLDEINQNILAIQ
+579 NKLDEINANILKIS
-593 LPPEF
+593 LPDGF
-598 KDFIKQIG
+598 KDIIEKIA
-606 ILSIDIAWIKEQ
+606 ILSTDITWIKEQ
-618 IEKKPT
+618 LSTNPT
-624 NAEILE
+624 NKEILE
-630 KIEQN
+630 KITEN
-635 DQTIA
+635 SNNIKALLD
-640 ELIKKIDTIKDLPS
+640 LIKKLPPN
-654 SKDYTVILGGIVK
+654 KDYTVTLTAIVTTLQANNTLLQEMK
-667 KLEQLKEVNT
+667 TELTNLKTEMAAT
-677 ALKDVKKELKDIKK
+677 SGRIAELKKRIEEQEQIIK
-691 TVAENGEKI
+691 
-700 TETQNAIAALTAK
+700 
-713 IDEQSRIIN
+713 
-722 GLKNNNT
+722 GLKTGIT
-729 KTHAKL
+729 KTHGKL

-740 AIEEGKIANADGLK
+740 AVEEGKITNSEALK
-754 KIIEQLKNMLTKDD
+754 AISEQLEKLSTKED
-768 LEDFAT
+768 LKDLAT

-781 KKSIL
+781 KNSIL

-837 PSEDKPKETPKEDA
+837 PSEDKPKETPKEDG
-851 EKKEDKP
+851 EKKEEKP

-965 KENSAEMVDFVEKA
+965 KENSAEMADFIEKA

-1025 EFNMISDPV
+1025 EFNMISDSV

-1152 DIAKSTGTKTEKGVK
+1152 DIAKSTGTEIEKGVK

-1333 YQSSQMKGKEENS
+1333 YQSSQMKGKEENN
-1346 PSFENASENVHDF
+1346 PSFENASKNVHDF

-1457 QAFIDQIVKL
+1457 QAFIDQIVKR

-1478 KRVVNET
+1478 KRVVTET

-1498 ILTEISTKYPDTFY
+1498 ILTEISKKYTDVDKFY
-1512 LGDERLSQYK
+1512 AGDERLQAFNDILK
-1522 KIFDQQKVLKEEV
+1522 QQKTLA
-1535 EKRSNYR
+1535 EKVDESSNYEN
-1542 QFASYLHDKSSE
+1542 FASHLAEGVTTKKYITF
-1554 VEKKDSF
+1554 KKD
-1561 TTISSLDEAGKK
+1561 GKIELK
-1573 YVIFTID
+1573 KPIATYVSDFD
-1580 KTKKITLYDP
+1580 KTHKK
-1590 IKDYV
+1590 
-1595 EKFDAAH
+1595 
-1602 TEEGL
+1602 EGL
-1607 SLKKHIENLPK
+1607 SLKKHIESLENNDEKIAIINLLYK
-1618 EEQIALIQ
+1618 RILAAE
-1626 LLNQQIVSAKK
+1626 K
-1637 YNALVSKPASP
+1637 YDSLKDKPENP
-1648 EENEDYQRSQTI
+1648 EENRDYQIYQTI
-1660 QKIILGKMTGSL
+1660 DKIILGKMTGSL

-1713 SDSLGKEAKEAKL
+1713 PDSLGKEAKEAKT

-1734 PRRVRVKI
+1734 PRRIRVKI

-1847 ERNAFESGLLDSES
+1847 ERNAFESGPLDSES

-2000 DDFDAEILKKLGLSE
+2000 DDFDAEILRKLGLSE
-2015 KQIKE
+2015 EQIKA

-2081 KDKYD
+2081 KDEYD
-2086 RKINRDKEDVLKKEN
+2086 RKIKRDKEDALKKEN

-2150 DKRIKADIGK
+2150 DKRIKAGTGK

>member
-1 MAKSQSSPTS
+1 MAKSSSS
-11 KKKKNVKQTTAKA
+11 AGKKKPK
-24 EPVSTVKNQITKVEK
+24 TVKDIMITNKINKNGKEI
-39 GETKTIAQNVSMT
+39 EQSVSMT
-52 SSKAPLFKVTT
+52 TSSEAALTVTT
-63 AGGNDFLSLQNNEEK
+63 ALGNNTLLTLKKSTLTFNVAALSDYDFNEELPNEISALLTGE
-78 KLTVK
+78 LTV
-83 FYANAIND
+83 
-91 FNFDEEFEASGIREL
+91 GR
-106 LANPLIISEDPN
+106 
-118 SINLEAKKSE
+118 
-128 EVVFTLKTADATD
+128 T
-141 APSLKCTVN
+141 
-150 SDSVSFQYNGKIYVG
+150 SDSVKLEQKNFEELVLTIKTEKGKDAPALVCMVNADSIQFIYKGKTYLGANKEASSDNKKVAGNSFQM
-165 RNKENGSSTEKAGND
+165 T
-180 FTMSTAFFE
+180 TAFFE
-189 EIVSENKYEIT
+189 RIAPKYKT
-200 DIPPFLLGE
+200 LSDIPPFIIGE
-209 YFELTTKNSTLKN
+209 YFSLTTKALNADAKEPFTRKV
-222 PITTKKIGKYTLIS
+222 IGNYTFIS
-236 YRLKDNG
+236 YSYEEQN
-243 QVNEYAFVIDNNST
+243 YAFVIDTQNKQE
-257 NPKYYLYHE
+257 PKYYLYHDGKCFE
-266 GRLAKITSYKL
+266 IKNYNL
-277 NKQSFAGLSLYS
+277 NKVGFAGLSLYS
-289 HNGETFLVAHVGKKS
+289 HNEEVFLVANVGSGKSSKS
-304 IKLPLPKDEKLCKN
+304 IKLALPKDKELCAH
-318 LLEAYS
+318 LLGALDENFNNKES
-324 DKKNF
+324 NSGVFSKKT
-329 SNIFASPASELSAES
+329 ES
-344 KHHGYDAENFNG
+344 VDDHFEDNGYDAINFNG
-356 FVAYKA
+356 YVAYTA
-362 APNDL
+362 APNNL
-367 TSYTFKIKPV
+367 TNYSFAIKPKNKSKKQNKTDEETSQTIIFLQQIIAILNNDKKEYSDELDKIK
-377 EKEKK
+377 
-382 EEKTGTDSEEIKI
+382 TRLD
-395 IINEIITIINQNKED
+395 N
-410 SSEELNE
+410 L
-417 LKKKLENLENEIK
+417 LK
-430 KLLEIQEKQSTT
+430 IQEKQSVVINKHTT
-442 LIKQTELLEQILKDL
+442 LLNEILNNLSGLTDENL
-457 SEINPNTDLT
+457 SEILS
-467 EILTAIQNLSDSV
+467 EIR
-480 IKIVDK
+480 K
-486 LDKVATAEGL
+486 LADGMNDIFNKLNKVATAEDL
-496 LKAKEEILKELEGQ
+496 LKIKEDLLTTLKGHEELLKTILEKIDGLDKTKYAFLKE
-510 SKRLNE
+510 
-516 IYEAI
+516 IF
-521 KGLDLTK
+521 
-528 YPSLEAIYE
+528 E
-537 SLNEINTSIINLHT
+537 SLNTISSSITDL
-551 QLEAFSEETKGN
+551 QGKLDLFSEETKDN
-563 FEELKK
+563 FNELKK
-569 LLTSNTSTIL
+569 SLSENTIAIL
-579 GKLDEINQNILAIQ
+579 NKLDEINANILKIS
-593 LPPEF
+593 LPDGF
-598 KDFIKQIG
+598 KDIIEKIA
-606 ILSIDIAWIKEQ
+606 ILSTDITWIKEQ
-618 IEKKPT
+618 LSTNPT
-624 NAEILE
+624 NKEILE
-630 KIEQN
+630 KITEN
-635 DQTIA
+635 SNNIKALLD
-640 ELIKKIDTIKDLPS
+640 LIKKLPPN
-654 SKDYTVILGGIVK
+654 KDYTVTLTAIVTTLQANNTLLQEMK
-667 KLEQLKEVNT
+667 TELTNLKTEMAAT
-677 ALKDVKKELKDIKK
+677 SGRIAELKKRIEEQEQIIK
-691 TVAENGEKI
+691 
-700 TETQNAIAALTAK
+700 
-713 IDEQSRIIN
+713 
-722 GLKNNNT
+722 GLKTGIT
-729 KTHAKL
+729 KTHGKL

-740 AIEEGKIANADGLK
+740 AVEEGKITNSEALK
-754 KIIEQLKNMLTKDD
+754 AISKQLEKLSTKED
-768 LEDFAT
+768 LKDLAT

-795 KPDEKPGDEKPGDEK
+795 KPDEKPGDEKPGDEKPGDEK

-965 KENSAEMVDFVEKA
+965 KENSAEMADFVEKA

-1059 ARSPFLDP
+1059 ARSPFLDS

-1131 DGLIGTYLPTTISE
+1131 DSLIGTYLPTTISE

-1152 DIAKSTGTKTEKGVK
+1152 DIAKSTGTETEKGVK

-1188 GDLFGSDEKIESMT
+1188 GELFGSDEKIESMT

-1333 YQSSQMKGKEENS
+1333 YQSSQMKGKEENN

-1377 ARSYQIVSGVKG
+1377 ARSYQIVTGVTG

-1404 SDSVNQA
+1404 SDPVQPA
-1411 LKDYHEKIENSGVLD
+1411 LKDYHQAIENSGILD

-1457 QAFIDQIVKL
+1457 QAFIDQIVKR

-1478 KRVVNET
+1478 KRVVTET

-1498 ILTEISTKYPDTFY
+1498 ILTEISKKYTDVDKFCA
-1512 LGDERLSQYK
+1512 GDERLQAFNDILK
-1522 KIFDQQKVLKEEV
+1522 QQKTLA
-1535 EKRSNYR
+1535 EKVDESSNYEN
-1542 QFASYLHDKSSE
+1542 FASHLAEGVTTKKYITF
-1554 VEKKDSF
+1554 KKD
-1561 TTISSLDEAGKK
+1561 GKIELK
-1573 YVIFTID
+1573 KPIATYVSDFD
-1580 KTKKITLYDP
+1580 KTHKK
-1590 IKDYV
+1590 
-1595 EKFDAAH
+1595 
-1602 TEEGL
+1602 EGL
-1607 SLKKHIENLPK
+1607 SLKKHIESLENNDEKIAIINLLYK
-1618 EEQIALIQ
+1618 RILAAE
-1626 LLNQQIVSAKK
+1626 K
-1637 YNALVSKPASP
+1637 YDSLKDKPENP
-1648 EENEDYQRSQTI
+1648 EENRDYQIYQTI
-1660 QKIILGKMTGSL
+1660 DKIILGKMTGSL

-1713 SDSLGKEAKEAKL
+1713 PDSLGKEAKEAKT

-1734 PRRVRVKI
+1734 PRRIRVKI

-1833 EIVEDEVKRTRRAI
+1833 EIVEDEVKRTRRTI
-1847 ERNAFESGLLDSES
+1847 ERNTFESDPLDSES

-2000 DDFDAEILKKLGLSE
+2000 DDFDAEILRKLGLSE
-2015 KQIKE
+2015 EQIKK

-2086 RKINRDKEDVLKKEN
+2086 RKIKRDKEDVLKKEN

>member
-1 MAKSQSSPTS
+1 MAKSQSSSTS
-11 KKKKNVKQTTAKA
+11 KKKKNVKQTTAKTKT
-24 EPVSTVKNQITKVEK
+24 ESTVKNQITKVEK

-52 SSKAPLFKVTT
+52 SSSEEPLFKVTT

-165 RNKENGSSTEKAGND
+165 KNKENGSSTEKAGND

-200 DIPPFLLGE
+200 DIPPFLWGE
-209 YFELTTKNSTLKN
+209 YFKLKTKNSTLKN
-222 PITTKKIGKYTLIS
+222 PFTTKPLGKYTLIS

-417 LKKKLENLENEIK
+417 LKKRLENLENEIK

-457 SEINPNTDLT
+457 SKINPNTDLT

-537 SLNEINTSIINLHT
+537 SLNEINTSITNLHT

-640 ELIKKIDTIKDLPS
+640 ELIKKIDAIKDLPS

-754 KIIEQLKNMLTKDD
+754 KINELLKNMLTKDD
-768 LEDFAT
+768 LKGFAT
-774 KKDLEEF
+774 KEDLEEF
-781 KKSIL
+781 KNSIL
-786 AAIAALGEE
+786 AAIEAIKLGEE
-795 KPDEKPGDEKPGDEK
+795 KPDEKPGEEKPGDEK
-810 PEEKPGEEKPGD
+810 PDEKPGD

-869 KKEDDD
+869 KKEDED
-875 LKPWKPKLNTTFW
+875 LKPWKHKLNTTFW

-965 KENSAEMVDFVEKA
+965 NENSAEMADFIEKA

-1025 EFNMISDPV
+1025 EFNMISDSV

-1059 ARSPFLDP
+1059 ARSPFLDS

-1131 DGLIGTYLPTTISE
+1131 DSLIGTYLPTTISE

-1152 DIAKSTGTKTEKGVK
+1152 DIAKSTGTETEKGVK

-1188 GDLFGSDEKIESMT
+1188 GELFGSDEKIESMT

-1260 ITRKM
+1260 ITRKI

-1333 YQSSQMKGKEENS
+1333 YQSSQMQGKEENS

-1359 MIRQDCSF
+1359 MLKQDCFIDLNDKTKLTSCYSF
-1367 GLTNANDLMN
+1367 N
-1377 ARSYQIVSGVKG
+1377 IVSETKASVRSMVGAMVSPTKVK
-1389 RPEPTFGDMISDMLT
+1389 E
-1404 SDSVNQA
+1404 A
-1411 LKDYHEKIENSGVLD
+1411 LEEYHKTIENSDILD
-1426 EIWEGYYASGK
+1426 EVWDSYYASGK
-1437 MPQGSEGNSFT
+1437 MPQDSEGNSFT

-1580 KTKKITLYDP
+1580 KTKKITLYGQV
-1590 IKDYV
+1590 KDYV

-1683 NVTELSDDKA
+1683 TKLSDDKA

-1713 SDSLGKEAKEAKL
+1713 PDSLGKEAKEAKL

-1734 PRRVRVKI
+1734 PRRIRVKI
-1742 KQSMKKLRETHSKES
+1742 KQSMKKLRKTHSKES

-1847 ERNAFESGLLDSES
+1847 ERNAFESGPLDSES

-2015 KQIKE
+2015 EQIKA

-2081 KDKYD
+2081 KDEYD
-2086 RKINRDKEDVLKKEN
+2086 RKIKRDKEDALKKEN
-2101 EIKKNDKD
+2101 QIKKNDKD

>member
-1 MAKSQSSPTS
+1 MAKSSSS
-11 KKKKNVKQTTAKA
+11 AGKKKPK
-24 EPVSTVKNQITKVEK
+24 TVKDIMITNKINKNGKEI
-39 GETKTIAQNVSMT
+39 EQSVSMT
-52 SSKAPLFKVTT
+52 TSSEATLTVTT
-63 AGGNDFLSLQNNEEK
+63 ALGNNTLLTLKKSTLTFNVAALSDYDFNEELPNEISALLTGE
-78 KLTVK
+78 LTV
-83 FYANAIND
+83 
-91 FNFDEEFEASGIREL
+91 GR
-106 LANPLIISEDPN
+106 
-118 SINLEAKKSE
+118 
-128 EVVFTLKTADATD
+128 T
-141 APSLKCTVN
+141 
-150 SDSVSFQYNGKIYVG
+150 SDSVKLEQKNFEELVLTIKTEKGKDAPALVCMVNADSIQFIYKGKTYLGANKEASSDNKKVAGNSFQM
-165 RNKENGSSTEKAGND
+165 T
-180 FTMSTAFFE
+180 TAFFE
-189 EIVSENKYEIT
+189 RIAPKYKTVS
-200 DIPPFLLGE
+200 DIPPFLIGE
-209 YFELTTKNSTLKN
+209 YFSLTTKALNADAKKPFIEN
-222 PITTKKIGKYTLIS
+222 KIGNYTFIS
-236 YRLKDNG
+236 YSYEEQN
-243 QVNEYAFVIDNNST
+243 YAFVIDTQNKQE
-257 NPKYYLYHE
+257 PKYYLYHDGKCFE
-266 GRLAKITSYKL
+266 IKNYNL
-277 NKQSFAGLSLYS
+277 NKVGFAGLSLYS
-289 HNGETFLVAHVGKKS
+289 HNEEVFLVANVGSGKSSKS
-304 IKLPLPKDEKLCKN
+304 IKLALPKDKELCAH
-318 LLEAYS
+318 LLGALDDNFNNKDNKDSKSGVFSKETDQPA
-324 DKKNF
+324 DKPFEDN
-329 SNIFASPASELSAES
+329 
-344 KHHGYDAENFNG
+344 GYDAINFNG
-356 FVAYKA
+356 YVAYTA
-362 APNDL
+362 APNNL
-367 TSYTFKIKPV
+367 TNYSFAIKPKNKSKKQNKTDEETSQTIIFLQQIIAILNNDKKEYSDELDKIK
-377 EKEKK
+377 
-382 EEKTGTDSEEIKI
+382 TRLD
-395 IINEIITIINQNKED
+395 N
-410 SSEELNE
+410 L
-417 LKKKLENLENEIK
+417 LK
-430 KLLEIQEKQSTT
+430 IQEKQSVVINEHTT
-442 LIKQTELLEQILKDL
+442 LLNEILNNLPGLTDKNL
-457 SEINPNTDLT
+457 SEILS
-467 EILTAIQNLSDSV
+467 EIR
-480 IKIVDK
+480 K
-486 LDKVATAEGL
+486 LADGMNDIFNKLNKVATAEDL
-496 LKAKEEILKELEGQ
+496 LKIKEDLLTTLKGHEELLKTILEKIDGLDKTKYAFLKE
-510 SKRLNE
+510 
-516 IYEAI
+516 IF
-521 KGLDLTK
+521 
-528 YPSLEAIYE
+528 E
-537 SLNEINTSIINLHT
+537 SLNTISSSITDL
-551 QLEAFSEETKGN
+551 QGKLDLFSEETKDN
-563 FEELKK
+563 FNELKK
-569 LLTSNTSTIL
+569 SLSENTIAIL
-579 GKLDEINQNILAIQ
+579 NKLDEINANILKIS
-593 LPPEF
+593 LPDGF
-598 KDFIKQIG
+598 KDIIEKIA
-606 ILSIDIAWIKEQ
+606 ILSTDITWIKEQ
-618 IEKKPT
+618 LSTNPT
-624 NAEILE
+624 NKEILE
-630 KIEQN
+630 KITEN
-635 DQTIA
+635 SNNIKALLD
-640 ELIKKIDTIKDLPS
+640 LIKKLPPN
-654 SKDYTVILGGIVK
+654 KDYTVTLTAIVTTLQANNTLLQEMK
-667 KLEQLKEVNT
+667 TELTNLKTEMAAT
-677 ALKDVKKELKDIKK
+677 SGRIAELKKRIEEQEQIIK
-691 TVAENGEKI
+691 
-700 TETQNAIAALTAK
+700 
-713 IDEQSRIIN
+713 
-722 GLKNNNT
+722 GLKTGIT
-729 KTHAKL
+729 KTHGKL

-740 AIEEGKIANADGLK
+740 AVEEGKITNSEALK
-754 KIIEQLKNMLTKDD
+754 AISKQLEKLSTKED
-768 LEDFAT
+768 LKDLAT

-795 KPDEKPGDEKPGDEK
+795 KPDEKPGDEKPGDEKPGDEK

-965 KENSAEMVDFVEKA
+965 KENSAEMADFVEKA

-1059 ARSPFLDP
+1059 ARSPFLDS

-1131 DGLIGTYLPTTISE
+1131 DSLIGTYLPTTISE

-1152 DIAKSTGTKTEKGVK
+1152 DIAKSTGTETEKGVK

-1188 GDLFGSDEKIESMT
+1188 GELFGSDEKIESMT

-1333 YQSSQMKGKEENS
+1333 YQSSQMQGKEENS

-1359 MIRQDCSF
+1359 MLKQDCFIDLNDKTKLTSCYSF
-1367 GLTNANDLMN
+1367 N
-1377 ARSYQIVSGVKG
+1377 IVSETKASVRSMVGAMVSPTKVK
-1389 RPEPTFGDMISDMLT
+1389 E
-1404 SDSVNQA
+1404 A
-1411 LKDYHEKIENSGVLD
+1411 LEEYHKTIENSGILD

-1457 QAFIDQIVKL
+1457 QAFIDQIVKR

-1478 KRVVNET
+1478 KRVVTET

-1498 ILTEISTKYPDTFY
+1498 ILTEISKKYTDVDKFCA
-1512 LGDERLSQYK
+1512 GDERLQAFNDILK
-1522 KIFDQQKVLKEEV
+1522 QQKTLA
-1535 EKRSNYR
+1535 EKVDESSNYEN
-1542 QFASYLHDKSSE
+1542 FASHLAEGVTTKKYITF
-1554 VEKKDSF
+1554 KKD
-1561 TTISSLDEAGKK
+1561 GKIELK
-1573 YVIFTID
+1573 KPIATYVSDFD
-1580 KTKKITLYDP
+1580 KTHKK
-1590 IKDYV
+1590 
-1595 EKFDAAH
+1595 
-1602 TEEGL
+1602 EGL
-1607 SLKKHIENLPK
+1607 SLKKHIESLENNDEKIAIINLLYK
-1618 EEQIALIQ
+1618 RILAAE
-1626 LLNQQIVSAKK
+1626 K
-1637 YNALVSKPASP
+1637 YDSLKDKPENP
-1648 EENEDYQRSQTI
+1648 EENRDYQIYQTI
-1660 QKIILGKMTGSL
+1660 DKIILGKMTGSL

-1713 SDSLGKEAKEAKL
+1713 PDSLGKEAKEAKT

-1734 PRRVRVKI
+1734 PRRIRVKI

-1833 EIVEDEVKRTRRAI
+1833 EIVEDEVKRTRRTI
-1847 ERNAFESGLLDSES
+1847 ERNTFESDPLDSES

-2000 DDFDAEILKKLGLSE
+2000 DDFDAEILRKLGLSE
-2015 KQIKE
+2015 EQIKK

-2086 RKINRDKEDVLKKEN
+2086 RKIKRDKEDVLKKEN

-2140 AMYANQQEAE
+2140 AMYENQQEAE